1 MKPVYKT
8 KIKFCVLSS
17 NLFRVE
23 KYFSFINAACVQLRD
38 LENPTINGAF
48 MLLPFTPVLTL
59 ATTLILM
66 LAANTQQNSNTP
78 STQTTPVVTPT
89 PNASPA
95 QTITKQ
101 TSSAATAW
109 KIDDTHSMGLFR
121 VQHFGAGMF
130 WGRFDGVTGTITTS
144 GTPTETLALNVV
156 IDTNSVSSANK
167 DLDSHLRSPDF
178 FSVKEFPEMSFVS
191 TSAKKLEGNTWSVNG
206 NFTLHGVTKPITVN
220 IELSGQSESARGNRI
235 GFEAV
240 FTIDRSEFG
249 MTYGIEKNAIG
260 KSVRIIVALEATSS

>member
-1 MKPVYKT
+1 M
-8 KIKFCVLSS
+8 F
-17 NLFRVE
+17 
-23 KYFSFINAACVQLRD
+23 
-38 LENPTINGAF
+38 
-48 MLLPFTPVLTL
+48 LPITPVLAL
-59 ATTLILM
+59 ATTFIFM
-66 LAANTQQNSNTP
+66 LAANTRQNSNTP
-78 STQTTPVVTPT
+78 STQTPAVVVPT
-89 PNASPA
+89 PNASPT
-95 QTITKQ
+95 QTVAKQ
-101 TSSAATAW
+101 TSTAATAW

-130 WGRFDGVTGTITTS
+130 WGRFDGVTGTISTS
-144 GTPTETLALNVV
+144 GTPMETLALNVV

-191 TSAKKLEGNTWSVNG
+191 TSSKKLEGNTWSVNG
-206 NFTLHGVTKPITVN
+206 NLTMHGVTKPITVN
-220 IELSGQSESARGNRI
+220 MEMTGQSESARGNKI